1 MDCPTSQSDFVV
13 VFSLKLKTNLSE
25 TIQKRYPWDQK
36 KTVSVV
42 HKAQVVLWGTVPF
55 LTKLGVSPTPLK
67 RTRWCDL
74 PFGCDIYIG
83 QGASSIICQDPAE
96 KIAPLPGHRDSPG
109 LHQWQRPKT
118 LRRVPS
124 CSMIDTNKLALFYI
138 FYVRNGQKVVYGIC
152 DTQRS

>member
-1 MDCPTSQSDFVV
+1 MDCPTSQSDFVIV
-13 VFSLKLKTNLSE
+13 STEVENKPVRNDSKKVSLGS
-25 TIQKRYPWDQK
+25 K
-36 KTVSVV
+36 KKVVSVV

-74 PFGCDIYIG
+74 PFG
-83 QGASSIICQDPAE
+83 QGASSIICQEAAE
-96 KIAPLPGHRDSPG
+96 QIAPLPGHRDSPG

-118 LRRVPS
+118 LCRVPS
-124 CSMIDTNKLALFYI
+124 CSMIDTNKRALFYI